1 MDKIQLQI
9 AANPETNPETG
20 HVMLNY
26 LGLLISSSRSES
38 MSTQNQTHL
47 TVEEAQ
53 NILKLFSC
61 TDTKSADSPEEK
73 AALREA
79 LLLLAGLSDYQIL
92 GICADTAEQGLLALK
107 TYAAGL
113 GWEPPLDIANVEG
126 AVYIKFNPKTGLCY
140 MDSYAGTYR
149 GVLVS
154 CQSSGDGGINEMYG
168 HLPLDLFV

>member
-1 MDKIQLQI
+1 
-9 AANPETNPETG
+9 
-20 HVMLNY
+20 
-26 LGLLISSSRSES
+26 
-38 MSTQNQTHL
+38 MSTQNPTHL

-61 TDTKSADSPEEK
+61 TDTKSACSPEET

-140 MDSYAGTYR
+140 MDSYGGSHR

-154 CQSSGDGGINEMYG
+154 CQSSGEGGINEMYG

>member
-1 MDKIQLQI
+1 
-9 AANPETNPETG
+9 
-20 HVMLNY
+20 
-26 LGLLISSSRSES
+26 

-79 LLLLAGLSDYQIL
+79 LLLVTGLSDYQIL
-92 GICADTAEQGLLALK
+92 GICSDTAEQGLLALK

-113 GWEPPLDIANVEG
+113 ALEAPLDIAKVEG

-154 CQSSGDGGINEMYG
+154 CQSSREGGINEMYG
-168 HLPLDLFV
+168 HLPIDLFV